1 MVSRSTLTRRGPRL
15 PIGGGR
21 STGSRTIDIGPSA
34 LTTLLTLCANG
45 TRPFAGCAWYVR
57 GLLGSSAA
65 LALLPNNR
73 DTEHN
78 SVNCGSEMTDVM
90 TAATI
95 TPASAAPIPT
105 ITRSFLFFASF
116 MAVAFPP
123 GSFRVH
129 HRQSGPTLF
138 ALQQTGS
145 RPTKCR
151 TRASKLHWPVARGHH
166 QASASLISACPS
178 NEFVKSQSA
187 LHARSDGSIRAIS
200 FRLALSCASMR
211 VVVLSVEQCV
221 ERVS

>member
-123 GSFRVH
+123 VLFECTIGSQGQRSLRCSKPAAD
-129 HRQSGPTLF
+129 RQN
-138 ALQQTGS
+138 A
-145 RPTKCR
+145 
-151 TRASKLHWPVARGHH
+151 ARGHPSCIGLLH
-166 QASASLISACPS
+166 VVITRQAQA
-178 NEFVKSQSA
+178 
-187 LHARSDGSIRAIS
+187 
-200 FRLALSCASMR
+200 
-211 VVVLSVEQCV
+211 
-221 ERVS
+221 